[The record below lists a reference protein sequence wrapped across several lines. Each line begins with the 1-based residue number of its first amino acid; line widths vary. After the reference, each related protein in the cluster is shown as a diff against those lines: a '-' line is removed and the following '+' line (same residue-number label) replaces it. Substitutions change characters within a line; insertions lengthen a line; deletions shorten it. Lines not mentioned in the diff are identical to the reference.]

1 MLLGSR
7 NYIGNLNE
15 SDLVNG
21 FISILHPQEWFDR
34 AVAAD
39 GVHVAVSDDG
49 AVVGFIVFT
58 DPPSPAEAEPFPI
71 LRAMLDL
78 TASVEFDGAPIAEQR
93 YAFRGP
99 VLVDRTARGHG
110 LYTAFNATV
119 REAYRNRYDLAVLF
133 VSAANP
139 RSVHTTTIKLG
150 ATPVATF
157 EVDDQTYHLLAYS
170 FSPPALHPA
179 PGWWGSSCRVTST

>member
-7 NYIGNLNE
+7 NYIGNLND

-21 FISILHPQEWFDR
+21 FLSILHPQDWFDR

-58 DPPSPAEAEPFPI
+58 DPPSPAEAEPLPI
-71 LRAMLDL
+71 LRTMLDL
-78 TASVEFDGAPIAEQR
+78 TASVEFDGAPIAGQR

-99 VLVDRTARGHG
+99 VLVDRSARGHG
-110 LYTAFNATV
+110 LYAAFNTV
-119 REAYRNRYDLAVLF
+119 VCEAYRDRYDLAVLF

-157 EVDDQTYHLLAYS
+157 EVHDQSYHLLAYS
-170 FSPPALHPA
+170 FWPPALHAA
-179 PGWWGSSCRVTST
+179 PRFFGNFFGQI